1 MGFAGG
7 DPQQLA
13 TASRGLGHLADD
25 LATDATAIARHGR
38 DAASAAGDG
47 QVADA
52 AETALAAIGGA
63 VLATATV
70 VRGLGDGATTAGTQ
84 LHQATGT
91 GPR

>member
-7 DPQQLA
+7 DPQALA
-13 TASRGLGHLADD
+13 TASRGLATLSDD

-38 DAASAAGDG
+38 EAAAVAGDA

-52 AETALAAIGGA
+52 AETALAAVGGA
-63 VLATATV
+63 VVATATV
-70 VRGLGDGATTAGTQ
+70 VRGLADGATTAQTQ
-84 LHQATGT
+84 LQQATGA